1 MRNPLSTIGW
11 FCAAFWLYFAM
22 LKGYESRPDWN
33 IVTVSLG
40 FCFLFILFS
49 LVFAYLRTLELKFEQ
64 LTKILSDT
72 FVKLAAIEQQNF
84 TRYNSYGQQPSN
96 IHVTFQGNGVKWEAD
111 AMDFMSVEDLEKE
124 RKKAEKAEDYEKAA
138 IIQKKIDQ
146 KKKRS

>member
-11 FCAAFWLYFAM
+11 FCAAFWLCFAL

-33 IVTVSLG
+33 VVIVSLG

-49 LVFAYLRTLELKFEQ
+49 LVFAYLRTLELKFDQ
-64 LTKILSDT
+64 LTKVLSDT

-84 TRYNSYGQQPSN
+84 TRYHYGQPPPSN
-96 IHVTFQGNGVKWEAD
+96 IHVTFQGNGVKWEAN

-124 RKKAEKAEDYEKAA
+124 RKKAEKAEDYERAA
-138 IIQKKIDQ
+138 LIQKKIDQ
-146 KKKRS
+146 KKKSS